1 MIGRPTPDE
10 ADKYYFTYIDKVAGQ
25 DPLRSIE
32 NQLDQFSPW
41 LRRISEEKSNFRY
54 ASDKWS
60 IKQVLNHISDTE
72 RAFAFRV
79 LWFARGFEE
88 PLPGFDQEIAS
99 AGAKADDIAWS
110 AHVEEFTRVRVGTI
124 SLFRNLPKTAW
135 LRKGVA
141 SGLPFTVRALGF
153 IIPGHVEHHMRILKE
168 KYL

>member
-79 LWFARGFEE
+79 LWFARGFED
-88 PLPGFDQEIAS
+88 PLPGFDEELAS
-99 AGAKADDIAWS
+99 AGAKAD
-110 AHVEEFTRVRVGTI
+110 
-124 SLFRNLPKTAW
+124 
-135 LRKGVA
+135 
-141 SGLPFTVRALGF
+141 
-153 IIPGHVEHHMRILKE
+153 
-168 KYL
+168 